1 MLEYSS
7 YFSLVLHAAQWSL
20 GGDLLGGIYL
30 SASVAAMYPIDDFSY
45 IIFLLYHSYDF
56 VNEHARPVNHYGR
69 RLPASYSWALVSIPS
84 TGGWVSAGVADNSD
98 IAITMAT
105 KSEHND
111 EANSD
116 LPVTKALFGGQLV

>member
-45 IIFLLYHSYDF
+45 IISLL
-56 VNEHARPVNHYGR
+56 
-69 RLPASYSWALVSIPS
+69 LPASYSRALVSITS
-84 TGGWVSAGVADNSD
+84 TSGWVSADVADKS
-98 IAITMAT
+98 AIPITVAT
-105 KSEHND
+105 KASIMTRPD
-111 EANSD
+111 KGI
-116 LPVTKALFGGQLV
+116 V